1 MIPKN
6 HLRRFFMSA
15 MTHFVSRS
23 GVKILVLIAAYP
35 LACIAQSKPDCS
47 ELPDAARLRTTLQ
60 SVVRQGASKNGGL
73 GNQEWAA
80 VVNRDGVVC
89 VIVFSGTS
97 RSDQWPGS
105 RVISASKAS
114 TANGLS
120 SNDFALSTAN
130 DFAAA
135 QPGQSLYSLATSAAP
150 NAEAVFG
157 DPASFG
163 TPNDP
168 MVGKA
173 IGGVIVFGGGLPL
186 YSSRGRIVGGLGLSG
201 DTSCTDH
208 IIAWKIRHELQLD
221 AVTMGPSPDHND
233 NMILDWQ
240 NNSSPSGFGHPTCK
254 GGTAPDLIVRD
265 LSKQF
270 PTGPHRK

>member
-1 MIPKN
+1 MLAIT
-6 HLRRFFMSA
+6 RFS
-15 MTHFVSRS
+15 SRS
-23 GVKILVLIAAYP
+23 HLTILVMLAVYP
-35 LACIAQSKPDCS
+35 CACLAQSKPDCTG
-47 ELPDAARLRTTLQ
+47 LPDAGRLRNTLQ
-60 SVVRQGASKNGGL
+60 SVVRQGAAKNGGM

-89 VIVFSGTS
+89 AIVFSGTT

-105 RVISASKAS
+105 RVIAASKAS

-130 DFAAA
+130 VFAGA

-157 DPASFG
+157 DPTTFG

-168 MVGKA
+168 MVDKA

-186 YSSRGRIVGGLGLSG
+186 YSSRGKIVGGLGLSG

-221 AVTMGPSPDHND
+221 AVTMGPSPEHND

-240 NNSSPSGFGHPTCK
+240 NNTSPSGFGHPNCK
-254 GGTAPDLIVRD
+254 GGTAPDLIIRD